1 MLIFGIHIIIVLFSV
16 LRILARDNLT
26 PTTRLAWFMVIITLP
41 FIGIIVYLLFGEI
54 SLGHNTNQQHREIF
68 NNLLRLN
75 PEALGDTSSLTN
87 LVDNNYHSAFRYAA
101 SINKF
106 GTTIGNHAELMS
118 DAATA
123 RARLLDDINA
133 AKQEVNVLYYIWLN
147 DDTGT
152 NLANALIHAT
162 NRGVRCK
169 AMVDGLGSRQM
180 INSALWQ
187 KMKDAGVEVAVALP
201 ISNLFRTILFS
212 RIDLRNHR
220 KITIIDGNITYC
232 GSQNCAD
239 PEFRI
244 KEKYA
249 PWVDIMLRIQG
260 PVVAQNQLLFASD
273 WLLHKSTSINDF
285 LFFTESTV
293 DGFPAQI
300 IGDGPTLRYS
310 STPQLF
316 TTLIHQAQT
325 ELIISTPYFVPDST
339 VLESLCAAALRKV
352 NVTLIMPKRNDS
364 WIVAAAS
371 RSYYKI
377 LLESGV
383 NIYEFNGGLLHS
395 KTLTIDNIV
404 TFIGS
409 SNMDIRSF
417 NLNYEND
424 ILLYDSDTTM
434 AVKNRQNDYKTQS
447 DPVFLEQVLN
457 WKLSQRLWNNVI
469 ATIGPVL

>member
-1 MLIFGIHIIIVLFSV
+1 MLILGIHILIVLFSV

-26 PTTRLAWFMVIITLP
+26 PTTRLAWFMVIISLP
-41 FIGIIVYLLFGEI
+41 FVGIGVYLLFGEI
-54 SLGHNTNQQHREIF
+54 SLGHNTNQQHQDIF
-68 NNLLRLN
+68 NKLLNHN
-75 PEALGDTSSLTN
+75 PKALGDTSLLNN
-87 LVDNNYHSAFRYAA
+87 LVDSNYHPAFHYAA

-106 GTTIGNHAELMS
+106 GTMIGNRAELMP
-118 DAATA
+118 DAITA

-133 AKQEVNVLYYIWLN
+133 AKREVNVLYYIWLN
-147 DDTGT
+147 DQTGT
-152 NLANALIHAT
+152 NLANALIQAA

-169 AMVDGLGSRQM
+169 AMVDGLGSRKM
-180 INSALWQ
+180 INSILWQ
-187 KMKDAGVEVAVALP
+187 NMKAAGVEVAVALP
-201 ISNLFRTILFS
+201 INNLLRTIFFS

-220 KITIIDGNITYC
+220 KITIIDGKTTYC

-239 PEFRI
+239 PAFRV
-244 KEKYA
+244 KAKYA

-273 WLLHKSTSINDF
+273 WMLHKNNNANDF
-285 LFFTESTV
+285 LLFTEPTTN
-293 DGFPAQI
+293 GFPAQI

-325 ELIISTPYFVPDST
+325 ELTISTPYFVPDST

-434 AVKNRQNDYKTQS
+434 AVKNRQIDYKTQS
-447 DPVFLEQVLN
+447 DPVLLEQVLN
-457 WKLSQRLWNNVI
+457 WNVPQRLWNNVI